1 MVNVLLECA
10 QGRLRGVVDR
20 GTYRYYGIPYA
31 AAPIGARRFLAP
43 EPASAWS
50 GERDATQK
58 GPNAP
63 QINRKFPGLDA
74 TGFIGDGWRTGDE
87 YLCLN
92 VWTPDPKGKAPVM
105 VFIHGGAFVAGTGD
119 APAYNGRNFARDG
132 IVCVTLNYRMGIDG
146 FLPLAGADT
155 NLGLR
160 DQLAAL
166 HWVKAHI
173 AAFGGDASNVTV
185 FGESA
190 GAMSI
195 ANLLGSPLAEGLF
208 RRAIIESG
216 HGRMLHSFDCMQ
228 RVIQKLAE
236 VLAVPATAEGFA
248 RRSLEDCAKA
258 VDAVS
263 QPGVIADLREPNGLD
278 PAFGLSKFLPVVGDD
293 VIPVASEEAV
303 AGGMGSNVELLI
315 GSNLEEMNIYF
326 VPPGICELDDEI
338 MARFLLGQVFPRAD
352 EALLSYGLGKG
363 KKPGLALTEAMSDLV
378 FRQPVR
384 DFALAHRG
392 HTHVYEFGWR
402 STAFQGRLGACHA
415 LELPFVFDT
424 LATCSGPEGL
434 VGESAPQ
441 DLADH
446 VHALWAGFAR
456 DGSLPWPEFEAG
468 RREVYRL
475 EERRS
480 CSEDEFPAVQL
491 KV

>member
-1 MVNVLLECA
+1 MAVFLLDCA
-10 QGRLRGVVDR
+10 QGRLRGVAER
-20 GTYRYYGIPYA
+20 GIHRFYGIPYA
-31 AAPIGARRFLAP
+31 AAPVGLRRFRAP
-43 EPASAWS
+43 EPPGAWS
-50 GERDATQK
+50 GERDATRK

-74 TGFIGDGWRTGDE
+74 TGFIGDGWRRGDE

-119 APAYNGRNFARDG
+119 APAYDGCNFARDG

-160 DQLAAL
+160 DQIAAL

-173 AAFGGDASNVTV
+173 AAFGGDPANITV

-195 ANLLGSPLAEGLF
+195 ANLLGSPLAKGLF

-216 HGRMLHSFDCMQ
+216 HGRMLHSADCMQ
-228 RVIQKLAE
+228 RVVQKLAE

-248 RRSLEDCAKA
+248 RRSFEDCAKA
-258 VDAVS
+258 VDVVS
-263 QPGVIADLREPNGLD
+263 QPGVIADLREANGLD
-278 PAFGLSKFLPVVGDD
+278 PAFGLSKFLPIVGDD

-303 AGGMGSNVELLI
+303 AGGLGTEVELLI

-326 VPPGICELDDEI
+326 VPPGICELDDETTV
-338 MARFLLGQVFPRAD
+338 RFLLRQVFPRAE
-352 EALLSYGLGKG
+352 EALLAYGLGKG
-363 KKPGLALTEAMSDLV
+363 KKPGMVLTEAMSDLV

-392 HTHVYEFGWR
+392 RTHVYEFGWR
-402 STAFQGRLGACHA
+402 SPAFQGRLGACHA

-434 VGESAPQ
+434 VGETAPQ

-446 VHALWAGFAR
+446 VHMLWTGFAR
-456 DGSLPWPEFEAG
+456 DGSLPWAEFEADT
-468 RREVYRL
+468 RQVYRL
-475 EERRS
+475 EERGSRS
-480 CSEDEFPAVQL
+480 EGEFLAAQM